1 MSKTLEKTEPES
13 KVKDEGSSNQFS
25 HYADKNKTT
34 EGYVLGTPIVAL
46 CGKVFVPSRD
56 PLKFKICPICK
67 NIADSLFLD
76 IAQK

>member
-1 MSKTLEKTEPES
+1 MGSTLEKTKSEF
-13 KVKDEGSSNQFS
+13 KVKDEGSSNKFS
-25 HYADKNKTT
+25 HYADKNKIT

-56 PLKFKICPICK
+56 PLKFEICPICK

-76 IAQK
+76 IEQK